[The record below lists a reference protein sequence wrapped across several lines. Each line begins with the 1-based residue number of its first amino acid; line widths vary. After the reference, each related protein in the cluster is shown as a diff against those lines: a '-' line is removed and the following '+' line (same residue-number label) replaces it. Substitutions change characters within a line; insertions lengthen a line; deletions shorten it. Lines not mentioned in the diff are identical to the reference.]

1 MEVERSQA
9 LIEVRLSEA
18 DAEELLPD
26 AIDCDSG
33 HKWMFR
39 ISQPYS

>member
-18 DAEELLPD
+18 ETELNTKQHTNKNN
-26 AIDCDSG
+26 I
-33 HKWMFR
+33 
-39 ISQPYS
+39 